1 VIDDRTLGRV
11 MPRGMVALTGDLVR
25 ASAWML
31 VVVLL
36 LTFAGVYARLAGLL
50 FAKPGANDFTILY
63 YTARMAD
70 DGFQMYGNLPTEY
83 GLDWKAP
90 HLGNLNPPHF
100 QLLVAPLVPLGYRGA
115 LVAWLV
121 ANVLIV
127 AACAWIVVRELRPA
141 LTLKRMLL
149 ATLLVFASAAW
160 TSVAVTGEMS
170 LLLLLPCTG
179 AWVAARRGRWEVA
192 GVLLGVAASL
202 KVFLLVFGAWLI
214 VARRWRAAAWMAA
227 GAIVP
232 FALGVAV
239 YGDMAYIAWLHRLS
253 HVGWWWLPMNL
264 SLRGMA
270 DRVFVAH
277 GPFAA
282 VFAAPAV
289 VQPAWL
295 VAALVVVAV
304 TAWRTW
310 PARGVDVDRVF
321 ATLLV
326 AALLVSPLG
335 WIYYLPLA
343 TAPVVALAIRR
354 ELSGPGPLRVAL
366 AAIALAFLYVPVEV
380 TERGQPSALATLGLA
395 CAHGWGA
402 LLLWVRLVLRDAPP
416 AAGSAA

>member
-214 VARRWRAAAWMAA
+214 VAR
-227 GAIVP
+227 
-232 FALGVAV
+232 
-239 YGDMAYIAWLHRLS
+239 LHRLS